1 MKDQDIYS
9 SNAILYSASVS
20 LTFFWILN
28 IFKESYKAV
37 KAFLNFYPP
46 IGPLL
51 GLFIFS
57 ILVFILVFLLFR
69 SFRIKDQR
77 KSYWAV
83 VIFSLLFSLMV
94 FPPIYEPIVE
104 LLAR

>member
-1 MKDQDIYS
+1 MKDKDIYS
-9 SNAILYSASVS
+9 SNAILWAASFS

-37 KAFLNFYPP
+37 KDFLNFYSP

-51 GLFIFS
+51 GLFTFS
-57 ILVFILVFLLFR
+57 IVVFILVFLLFR

-77 KSYWAV
+77 KSYWVV
-83 VIFSLLFSLMV
+83 VIFSLLFLLMV
-94 FPPIYEPIVE
+94 FPPIFEPIVK